1 MVLGVFVCKGD
12 ESHEMVMVSTQELKR
27 LYAKIQEYERM
38 FSLLSCEEVRKLK
51 VMMTNYQIN

>member
-1 MVLGVFVCKGD
+1 MCKGA

-38 FSLLSCEEVRKLK
+38 FSLLSYEEVRKLK
-51 VMMTNYQIN
+51 VMITNSQIN